1 MNRKFVSGVAIG
13 AVAAAALLS
22 AEGRWAHA
30 NAQAGAVNARPAAAA
45 PAFGA
50 APGAPASFAD
60 IVQRVAPAVVSI
72 EVEEKGP
79 TKAAFTRR
87 GPGAGDQD
95 EDGGGDLDSLP
106 PQLRRFFE
114 QRRGQQDQQPQDDE
128 PARAAGSGFFISHDG
143 YIVTNNHVVEGADTI
158 TVRTNDDRSLK
169 ARLIGRDP
177 ATDLAVVKVDGGGFP
192 YVSFEDR
199 AKPRVG
205 DWVVAVG
212 NPFNLGGTATAGIV
226 SALARQNVSE
236 SSYVDYMQIDAPIN
250 RGNSGGPTF
259 DMYGRVVGVN
269 TAIFS
274 PSGGSVGIGFDIPA
288 DVAAQVTHQL
298 IANGKVV
305 RGYIGATVQGV
316 TPEIAESLGL
326 PEKKGALVAELTPG
340 GPSERAGLRQGDLV
354 LRVNGHDIANA
365 NELTRQVGLAR
376 PGDDIR
382 LQVRRDGR
390 VQDVVVRSGVRPSE
404 AVLAKAGYE
413 GGDERAAP
421 PEDPA
426 ARVLGMRL
434 APHEG
439 GGVAVAA
446 VAGSSEAGRK
456 GVRPGDVIVQ
466 AGARKANAP
475 ADVAAAIA
483 EARQAGRKS
492 VLVLVARGAQHMF
505 VPLEVAP
512 AVPQNG

>member
-1 MNRKFVSGVAIG
+1 
-13 AVAAAALLS
+13 
-22 AEGRWAHA
+22 
-30 NAQAGAVNARPAAAA
+30 
-45 PAFGA
+45 
-50 APGAPASFAD
+50 
-60 IVQRVAPAVVSI
+60 
-72 EVEEKGP
+72 
-79 TKAAFTRR
+79 
-87 GPGAGDQD
+87 
-95 EDGGGDLDSLP
+95 
-106 PQLRRFFE
+106 
-114 QRRGQQDQQPQDDE
+114 
-128 PARAAGSGFFISHDG
+128 
-143 YIVTNNHVVEGADTI
+143 
-158 TVRTNDDRSLK
+158 
-169 ARLIGRDP
+169 
-177 ATDLAVVKVDGGGFP
+177 
-192 YVSFEDR
+192 
-199 AKPRVG
+199 
-205 DWVVAVG
+205 
-212 NPFNLGGTATAGIV
+212 
-226 SALARQNVSE
+226 
-236 SSYVDYMQIDAPIN
+236 
-250 RGNSGGPTF
+250 
-259 DMYGRVVGVN
+259 MYGRVVGVN